1 MADQFVK
8 TENEEEEE
16 DYDEMVR
23 FPDFYHTRC

>member
-1 MADQFVK
+1 MTDQFTK

-23 FPDFYHTRC
+23 FPDLYHT